1 MNLPI
6 TVTPN
11 ELEELLLNIAPLRPV
26 HIWGAPGIGK
36 TAIVEE
42 FADEV
47 GMECVSMLGSQ
58 LAPEDIIGI
67 PQIKD
72 GKSQFIPPAM
82 IAKNEPYVLFLDEL
96 NGASLDVQRA
106 MYSLIY
112 EKRVGEFYLP
122 EGSIVIAAG
131 NRQQDNAI
139 VKTMSSALV
148 NRMFQVELRPD
159 QKQWLE
165 WAYANGIHPW
175 ITDYITQRPDHLFS
189 EPPKVEEPFSTPRS
203 WHMLSDALKEYG
215 VGEKNLDEK
224 TLKVLAYGC
233 LSPSHAGMFLA
244 FIKQVKN
251 KYTLDA
257 IIKGD
262 EKWPDKPED
271 RDVLYFLAQTFRA
284 RLMHDLPQNKGK
296 LDRNTQEFVYRAKSM
311 IKDLSEINFE
321 IAQMVVSADEGE
333 VLPEWF
339 MMEVVRDLPR
349 LVK

>member
-11 ELEELLLNIAPLRPV
+11 ELKELLLNIAPLRPV

-203 WHMLSDALKEYG
+203 WHMLGDALKEYG
-215 VGEKNLDEK
+215 AGEKNLDEK
-224 TLKVLAYGC
+224 MLKVLAYGC

-257 IIKGD
+257 IIKGG
-262 EKWPDKPED
+262 
-271 RDVLYFLAQTFRA
+271 V
-284 RLMHDLPQNKGK
+284 K
-296 LDRNTQEFVYRAKSM
+296 LDDGRAIVTWYAGPKVGQPDYDAIVHSANLFNQYLYNRNADHQPQDEFVIVKD
-311 IKDLSEINFE
+311 IKLQGTYS
-321 IAQMVVSADEGE
+321 
-333 VLPEWF
+333 
-339 MMEVVRDLPR
+339 
-349 LVK
+349 